1 MITNIKSYHPPL
13 SERIHFTCDE
23 DLLFDAHLAELGRLG
38 VDGLPLVGGHG
49 TPLVD
54 GVAHHVDNPT
64 QGLGADGDHDGGS
77 GVVDHLS
84 TNETLGTVH
93 GDGTDGVLSQV
104 LGNLQDQLG
113 LAVLDNEGVEDF
125 GQALVELDVN
135 DSTDDGDDLALGK
148 GGGGRGSGILSV
160 L

>member
-1 MITNIKSYHPPL
+1 M
-13 SERIHFTCDE
+13 
-23 DLLFDAHLAELGRLG
+23 
-38 VDGLPLVGGHG
+38 DGLPLVGGHG

-104 LGNLQDQLG
+104 LGHLQDQLG

-125 GQALVELDVN
+125 GQALVKLDVN